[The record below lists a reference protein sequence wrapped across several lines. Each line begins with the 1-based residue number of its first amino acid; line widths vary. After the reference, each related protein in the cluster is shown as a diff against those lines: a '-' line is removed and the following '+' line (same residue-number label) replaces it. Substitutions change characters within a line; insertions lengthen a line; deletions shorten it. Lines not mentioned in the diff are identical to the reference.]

1 MNCSTSLWAG
11 LNFGRSVTPLLTEPT
26 LEAQVTR
33 LLDELPHR
41 FSLAG
46 LSLGAV
52 VAMALIRTAPERV
65 SRLCLLSTNP
75 YAPTPAQRTSWLQ
88 QRNRLASGSTARE
101 LQAELLPVLLSPE
114 AQARM
119 EIVDATLAMA
129 DEVGEDFLDAQLQLQ
144 ATRID
149 ERHQLG
155 GIRCPVLVVAA
166 RHDTL
171 CSVERHREIQAL
183 IDGAELVVLEK
194 AGHLSPLE
202 VPQDLARYIE
212 AWLAGQR
219 LLNRPS

>member
-11 LNFGRSVTPLLTEPT
+11 LNLGRSVTPLLTEPT

-33 LLDELPHR
+33 LLDELPRR

-46 LSLGAV
+46 LSLGAI

-88 QRNRLASGSTARE
+88 QRNQLASGTTARE

-129 DEVGEDFLDAQLQLQ
+129 DEVGEDFLDAQLRLQ

-155 GIRCPVLVVAA
+155 CIRCPVLVVAA
-166 RHDTL
+166 RHDAL
-171 CSVERHREIQAL
+171 SVERHREIQAL

-212 AWLAGQR
+212 AWLAGQ
-219 LLNRPS
+219 